1 MILSERRGT
10 FKFAPFALFSK
21 YMKSRLSR
29 FFLVVSF
36 VLVVLAAVA
45 LGYFFGNRNFVLNQN
60 KQVTFVHR
68 DLGAPKDVDFNLF
81 WEAYDQL
88 KGSYFGEID
97 LKKFL
102 YGAIS
107 GGYASLGDP
116 YTTFL
121 PPEATAEFEK
131 ELSGELEGIG
141 IKIGA
146 LDDYPA
152 VIASLPD
159 SPAERAGLKPKDKIV
174 KIDGTETKGMILDEA
189 VSKIRGEKG
198 TVVKLEIVRGSET
211 QRTFEIKREKI
222 TVQTIESRKVDDVTV
237 IVINEFGTET
247 KGEFLKAVDQA
258 AQDGADKIVL
268 DLRNNP
274 GGLLDGAV
282 DVAGEIFGEKTVAVI
297 EENHSG
303 RREMATS
310 GKGTLKQAKLV
321 ALVNG
326 GSASAAE
333 ILAGAIQDHGRG
345 KIIGE
350 KTFGKGTVQQL
361 EKLSGGASTKI
372 TVSHWLTPKGNS
384 IDKNG
389 ITPDV
394 EVKEGDNPLFDSQDP
409 LLERALEELKK

>member
-1 MILSERRGT
+1 
-10 FKFAPFALFSK
+10 
-21 YMKSRLSR
+21 MKSRLGR

-36 VLVVLAAVA
+36 ILVVLAAGA
-45 LGYFFGNRNFVLNQN
+45 LGYLFGNRNFVLSQN
-60 KQVTFVHR
+60 KQVEFVSR
-68 DLGAPKDVDFNLF
+68 ELGAPKDVDFTLF

-88 KGSYFGEID
+88 KGLYLGEID

-107 GGYASLGDP
+107 GGYASLDDP
-116 YTTFL
+116 YTAFL

-131 ELSGELEGIG
+131 ELSGKLEGIG
-141 IKIGA
+141 IKIGV

-174 KIDGTETKGMILDEA
+174 KIDDAETKGMILDEA
-189 VSKIRGEKG
+189 VAKIRGEKG
-198 TVVKLEIVRGSET
+198 TVVKLGIVRDAEAE
-211 QRTFEIKREKI
+211 RTLEIKREKI
-222 TVQTIESRKVDDVTV
+222 AVKTIEARKVGDVTV
-237 IVINEFGTET
+237 IAINEFGTET
-247 KGEFLKAVDQA
+247 KGEFLKAVDRA
-258 AQDGADKIVL
+258 AQDGAGKIIL

-274 GGLLDGAV
+274 GGLLGGAV
-282 DVAGEIFGEKTVAVI
+282 DVGGEIFPEKTVVVI
-297 EENHSG
+297 EENRAGRQEMTSSG
-303 RREMATS
+303 R
-310 GKGTLKQAKLV
+310 GTLKQAKLV

-345 KIIGE
+345 KVIGE

-361 EKLSGGASTKI
+361 DRLSGGASTKI
-372 TVSHWLTPKGNS
+372 TVSRWLTPKGNS

-389 ITPDV
+389 IAPDI

>member
-1 MILSERRGT
+1 
-10 FKFAPFALFSK
+10 
-21 YMKSRLSR
+21 MKSRTGR

-36 VLVVLAAVA
+36 VLVVLAAGT
-45 LGYFFGNRNFVLNQN
+45 LGYFFGNRNFVLNQ
-60 KQVTFVHR
+60 KGQVSFVHH
-68 DLGAPKDVDFNLF
+68 DLGAPKDVDFSLF
-81 WEAYDQL
+81 WEAFNQL
-88 KGSYFGEID
+88 KGSYLSDID

-121 PPEATAEFEK
+121 PPDATAEFEK

-141 IKIGA
+141 IKVGI

-159 SPAERAGLKPKDKIV
+159 SPAERVGLKPKDKIA
-174 KIDGTETKGMILDEA
+174 KIDDSETKGMNLDEA

-198 TVVKLEIVRGSET
+198 TTVKLAIVRDSEPE
-211 QRTFEIKREKI
+211 RSFEIKREKI
-222 TVQTIESRKVDDVTV
+222 TVKTIESRKVDDVTV
-237 IVINEFGTET
+237 ITINEFGTET
-247 KGEFLKAVDQA
+247 KAEFLKAAEQA
-258 AQDGADKIVL
+258 AQDGAGKVVL

-282 DVAGEIFGEKTVAVI
+282 DVAGEIFPEKTVVVI
-297 EENHSG
+297 EENRSG
-303 RREMATS
+303 RKETASS
-310 GKGTLKQAKLV
+310 GKGTLKQAKLAV
-321 ALVNG
+321 LVNG

-350 KTFGKGTVQQL
+350 KTFGKGTVQEL
-361 EKLSGGASTKI
+361 DKLSGGASTKI
-372 TVSHWLTPKGNS
+372 TVSRWLTPKGDS

-389 ITPDV
+389 ITPDI

-409 LLERALEELKK
+409 LLERALEELGK